1 MVHLVGV
8 RIPEG
13 QLKFLFMYLTFHII
27 CAIYCFIQLIRKYR
41 KIANPGMIG
50 VSPGLDA
57 IMVVV
62 LAPALAIVDLS
73 LTWIRMY
80 KEAEEAR
87 IRNDKQVF

>member
-1 MVHLVGV
+1 
-8 RIPEG
+8 
-13 QLKFLFMYLTFHII
+13 MYLTFHII
-27 CAIYCFIQLIRKYR
+27 CIIYCFIQLVRKYKR
-41 KIANPGMIG
+41 IENPGMIG

-80 KEAEEAR
+80 KDAEEAR
-87 IRNDKQVF
+87 RRSDERKIL